1 MFTIADIVDLAVQIE
16 KNGERVYRN
25 AAKKVP
31 DSAFSSMLLCLAD
44 EELKHAQWF
53 SEFMEGAGKTVAE
66 DSQLEKM
73 GKRLLQNTFG
83 DQTFSLK
90 DANFSS
96 LKDIKGLFEVAIE
109 FQQDTVLFYEMMRS
123 FVDEHETLHR
133 LNTIIEEENSHIHL
147 LQDLL
152 ERGIGE
158 TE

>member
-31 DSAFSSMLLCLAD
+31 DSAFSSMLLRLAD
-44 EELKHAQWF
+44 EELKHAKWF
-53 SEFMEGAGKTVAE
+53 SEFMEGAAKTAAG
-66 DSQLEKM
+66 DPQLEKM

-90 DANFSS
+90 DVNFSS

-109 FQQDTVLFYEMMRS
+109 FQRDTVLFYEMMRS
-123 FVDEHETLHR
+123 FVDEHETLHH

>member
-1 MFTIADIVDLAVQIE
+1 
-16 KNGERVYRN
+16 
-25 AAKKVP
+25 
-31 DSAFSSMLLCLAD
+31 
-44 EELKHAQWF
+44 
-53 SEFMEGAGKTVAE
+53 MEGAGKTAAE
-66 DSQLEKM
+66 DPQLEKM

-90 DANFSS
+90 DVNFSS

-109 FQQDTVLFYEMMRS
+109 FQRDTVLFYEMMRS
-123 FVDEHETLHR
+123 FINEHETLHR